1 MVPLTRGLG
10 LLESA
15 VSYALASAA
24 LATPQRL
31 PMATPCADWDLGTL
45 LCHVSD
51 SLDVLSEAV
60 GTGCVGPAPGDDGP
74 GLDPV
79 TGLRSRA
86 TRLLATC
93 AAAGPAD
100 LPVAIADQALSTGL
114 AVAAGAIEIAV
125 HGWDIAAAC
134 GVRRPVP
141 ADLAAALLPIA
152 PLLITPS
159 TRPGLFA
166 DPVPVSGLAAPGDKL
181 AAFLGRQPS
190 LQAPPLPPESRTA

>member
-1 MVPLTRGLG
+1 MVQLTRGLG

-31 PMATPCADWDLGTL
+31 PMATPCAD
-45 LCHVSD
+45 C
-51 SLDVLSEAV
+51 
-60 GTGCVGPAPGDDGP
+60 
-74 GLDPV
+74 
-79 TGLRSRA
+79 
-86 TRLLATC
+86 
-93 AAAGPAD
+93 GPAD
-100 LPVAIADQALSTGL
+100 RLIAIGDRELTTSMVA
-114 AVAAGAIEIAV
+114 VAGAIEIAV

-166 DPVPVSGLAAPGDKL
+166 DPVPVSRLAAPGDKL

>member
-1 MVPLTRGLG
+1 MVPLSTGLG

-15 VSYALASAA
+15 VRYALASAGLA
-24 LATPQRL
+24 SPQHLTLATP
-31 PMATPCADWDLGTL
+31 CSGWDLRML
-45 LCHVSD
+45 LDHVSD

-60 GTGCVGPAPGDDGP
+60 CTGSVGLGPSPGDDGP
-74 GLDPV
+74 GPDPV
-79 TGLRSRA
+79 TGLRRRA

-93 AAAGPAD
+93 AAAGPAE
-100 LPVAIADQALSTGL
+100 LPVAIADQELSTGL
-114 AVAAGAIEIAV
+114 VVAAGAIEIAV

-166 DPVPVSGLAAPGDKL
+166 DPVPVSRLAAPGDKL
-181 AAFLGRQPS
+181 AAFLGRRPS
-190 LQAPPLPPESRTA
+190 PHAPPPAA

>member
-1 MVPLTRGLG
+1 VVPLTRGLE

-31 PMATPCADWDLGTL
+31 PLATPCAGWDLRTL
-45 LCHVSD
+45 LHHVSD

-60 GTGCVGPAPGDDGP
+60 GTGCVGPPPRDDGT
-74 GLDPV
+74 GLDPL
-79 TGLRSRA
+79 TGLRRRA
-86 TRLLATC
+86 TGLLATC
-93 AAAGPAD
+93 AAAGPAE
-100 LPVAIADQALSTGL
+100 LPVAIADQELTTGL
-114 AVAAGAIEIAV
+114 VAVAGAIEIAV

-134 GVRRPVP
+134 GVQLPVP
-141 ADLAAALLPIA
+141 ADLAATLLPIA

-159 TRPGLFA
+159 TRPGLFG
-166 DPVPVSGLAAPGDKL
+166 DPVPVSRLASPGDKL

-190 LQAPPLPPESRTA
+190 LQAPPRTA